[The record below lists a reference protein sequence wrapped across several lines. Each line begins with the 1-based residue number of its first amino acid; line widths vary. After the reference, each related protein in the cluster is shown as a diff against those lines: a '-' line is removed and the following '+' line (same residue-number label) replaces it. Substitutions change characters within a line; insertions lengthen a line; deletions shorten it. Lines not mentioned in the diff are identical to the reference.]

1 MKDVTSIVL
10 IGLLAVL
17 LLIVI
22 TTKKEVYVKDYDPSK
37 VDSLIKEIIIL
48 EYKLIDMEKAYLDT
62 LSYYGIK
69 DSIRQYNYEKDKK
82 KLEAR
87 RDSILNAPL
96 PTDTTFNHWMRE
108 RFPEI
113 YMPD

>member
-22 TTKKEVYVKDYDPSK
+22 TTKKEVYVKDYDPSM
-37 VDSLIKEIIIL
+37 VDSLIKEIIVL
-48 EYKLIDMEKAYLDT
+48 EYKLIIMEETYLDT
-62 LSYYGIK
+62 LNYYGTK
-69 DSIRQYNYEKDKK
+69 DSVRQYNYEKDKK

-96 PTDTTFNHWMRE
+96 PTDTSFNNWMRE